1 MVATVRSPTKAEVEV
16 VATFLRTAEA
26 EAELELEVD
35 LLLLQLLSNLTLLV
49 QLSESSAKVELAAK
63 GLSEVNATAELAVE
77 PPRRSWSWRWTYRHL
92 SHLCHICRLAGDSST
107 VSVHSKFLAKTCH
120 RTPC

>member
-1 MVATVRSPTKAEVEV
+1 MVAGLRTTTKAEVEV
-16 VATFLRTAEA
+16 AALFLRTAKVEV
-26 EAELELEVD
+26 ELEVD

>member
-49 QLSESSAKVELAAK
+49 QLSESSAKAELVAKVEA
-63 GLSEVNATAELAVE
+63 GVNATAEGY
-77 PPRRSWSWRWTYRHL
+77 TYRHL
-92 SHLCHICRLAGDSST
+92 SHFRHICLLACGSPT
-107 VSVHSKFLAKTCH
+107 VSVRSKFLANTCR
-120 RTPC
+120 RTSC